1 MKKTFVLLAGIII
14 GSLAL
19 EGCKKGEND
28 PFLTLSSRRARLA
41 GDWKMTKL
49 EMTQTSTDASGTD
62 TYVYTS
68 DGSTLTASMNGVASP
83 AFAYTLSLTL
93 DKKGAFTQTNT
104 DASSGTAKTYITG
117 GQWFFAGKNKEL
129 ELKKREAIIFDVL
142 TSTDPTGTDTYTGI
156 SADDIYVIDQLK
168 SKEMIVVSEN
178 TAKYA
183 DGSSS
188 TSKSTMTFTQ

>member
-1 MKKTFVLLAGIII
+1 MKKTLFLLAGIII
-14 GSLAL
+14 GSLVL
-19 EGCKKGEND
+19 EGCKKGPND
-28 PFLTLSSRRARLA
+28 PFITLSSRRARLS

-49 EMTQTSTDASGTD
+49 EVTQTSTDASGTD
-62 TYVYTS
+62 TYVYTG

-83 AFAYTLSLTL
+83 AFAYTLSLNL

-104 DASSGTAKTYITG
+104 DASSGTAKTYITS

-129 ELKKREAIIFDVL
+129 ELKKREAIIFDIL
-142 TSTDPTGTDTYTGI
+142 SSTDPTGTDTYTGVA
-156 SADDIYVIDQLK
+156 ADDIYVIDQLK
-168 SKEMIVVSEN
+168 SKEMIVVSES

-188 TSKSTMTFTQ
+188 TTKSSMTFTQ

>member
-14 GSLAL
+14 GSLVL

-68 DGSTLTASMNGVASP
+68 DGSTRPSP
-83 AFAYTLSLTL
+83 I
-93 DKKGAFTQTNT
+93 NT
-104 DASSGTAKTYITG
+104 
-117 GQWFFAGKNKEL
+117 WV
-129 ELKKREAIIFDVL
+129 R
-142 TSTDPTGTDTYTGI
+142 TDR
-156 SADDIYVIDQLK
+156 
-168 SKEMIVVSEN
+168 
-178 TAKYA
+178 
-183 DGSSS
+183 
-188 TSKSTMTFTQ
+188 

>member
-14 GSLAL
+14 GSLVL

-49 EMTQTSTDASGTD
+49 EVTQTSTDASGTD
-62 TYVYTS
+62 TYVYTG
-68 DGSTLTASMNGVASP
+68 DGSTLTVSMNGVASP
-83 AFAYTLSLTL
+83 AFAYTLSLSL
-93 DKKGAFTQTNT
+93 DKKGAFTQTNV
-104 DASSGTAKTYITG
+104 DASSGTAKTYVTS

-142 TSTDPTGTDTYTGI
+142 SSSDPSGTDTYTGVA
-156 SADDIYVIDQLK
+156 ADDIYVIDQLK
-168 SKEMIVVSEN
+168 SKEMVVISDN

-188 TSKSTMTFTQ
+188 TMKSTMTFTQ